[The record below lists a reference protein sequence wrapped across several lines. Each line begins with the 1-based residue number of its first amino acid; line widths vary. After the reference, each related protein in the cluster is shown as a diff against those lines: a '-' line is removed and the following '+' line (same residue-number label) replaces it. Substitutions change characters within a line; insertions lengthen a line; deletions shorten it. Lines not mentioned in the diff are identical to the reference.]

1 MIEPVKEE
9 DENVSDG
16 EKASM
21 PFIDREKPD
30 VERSAAS
37 AGGNNEPRS
46 LSSSGGGGGNDPASG
61 SGSNKPDHGSA
72 DAES

>member
-21 PFIDREKPD
+21 PFIDREKQD

-37 AGGNNEPRS
+37 AGANNEMTS
-46 LSSSGGGGGNDPASG
+46 LSSAGNDLGGGG
-61 SGSNKPDHGSA
+61 SNKDHNSG